1 MSLSTG
7 TLYIIDD
14 DPQARAALARLLR
27 AAGYQTR
34 SFASARE
41 FLAARAHEENSA
53 GVLILDLAMP
63 GMNGLELQQA
73 LSRAGCR
80 RPIIFLSGQ
89 GDIPKSVRAMKDG
102 AVNFLTKPVDAR
114 ELFAAVEEALL
125 IDAAERTASVVRHGV
140 VERIATLTP
149 RERQVLGQLV
159 SGKINKQI
167 AAALGTA
174 EKTVKV
180 HRSRVMRKMHA
191 GSIVELVKLA
201 SLAGIQ
207 SGMSDGI
214 SREIPSG
221 IPKAIAV
228 RSSHAQPRQH

>member
-1 MSLSTG
+1 MSISTA

-34 SFASARE
+34 SFASAGE
-41 FLAARAHEENSA
+41 FLGAHLHEDDAA
-53 GVLILDLAMP
+53 GILILDLAMP
-63 GMNGLELQQA
+63 GMSGLELQRA
-73 LSRAGCR
+73 LARVGR
-80 RPIIFLSGQ
+80 PRPIVFLSGQ
-89 GDIPKSVRAMKDG
+89 GDIPKSVRAMKEG

-125 IDAAERTASVVRHGV
+125 RDATERTAWVAKHGV
-140 VERIATLTP
+140 VQRVATLTP

-180 HRSRVMRKMHA
+180 HRSRVMRKMRA
-191 GSIVELVKLA
+191 RSIAELVKLA
-201 SLAGIQ
+201 SLAGIH
-207 SGMSDGI
+207 SGFPGGVSKEFPSG
-214 SREIPSG
+214 IPSG
-221 IPKAIAV
+221 ISV
-228 RSSHAQPRQH
+228 RSSLSQPRQN

>member
-1 MSLSTG
+1 MSLSAD
-7 TLYIIDD
+7 TLYIVDD
-14 DPQARAALARLLR
+14 DAQARAALVRLLR

-34 SFASARE
+34 AFGSASE
-41 FLAARAHEENSA
+41 FLEAHAHLERAP
-53 GVLILDLAMP
+53 GCLLLDLAMP
-63 GMNGLELQQA
+63 EMSGLELQQA
-73 LSRAGCR
+73 LCRAGCR
-80 RPIIFLSGQ
+80 RPIVFLSGR
-89 GDIPKSVRAMKDG
+89 GDISKSVRAMKGG

-114 ELFAAVEEALL
+114 ELFAAVEEALA
-125 IDAAERTASVVRHGV
+125 IDAAERSAWVVRHGV

-201 SLAGIQ
+201 SLVGIQ
-207 SGMSDGI
+207 SGI
-214 SREIPSG
+214 SPLLGASAPTAPAAVQPS
-221 IPKAIAV
+221 
-228 RSSHAQPRQH
+228 RH

>member
-7 TLYIIDD
+7 TLYIVDD
-14 DPQARAALARLLR
+14 DAQTRVALARLLR

-41 FLAARAHEENSA
+41 FLTARAHEETSA

-63 GMNGLELQQA
+63 GMGGLELQQT
-73 LSRAGCR
+73 LSRAAYR
-80 RPIIFLSGQ
+80 RPIVFLSGQ
-89 GDIPKSVRAMKDG
+89 GDIPKSVRAMKEG

-114 ELFAAVEEALL
+114 ELFAAVEEALV
-125 IDAAERTASVVRHGV
+125 IDAAERTAWVVRHGV

-207 SGMSDGI
+207 SGMPHGL
-214 SREIPSG
+214 PSSL
-221 IPKAIAV
+221 
-228 RSSHAQPRQH
+228 RSSLAQPSRH

>member
-1 MSLSTG
+1 MSSAIRTV
-7 TLYIIDD
+7 YIVDD

-27 AAGYQTR
+27 AAGYLTR
-34 SFASARE
+34 SFASAAE
-41 FLAARAHEENSA
+41 FLAAHLEQAP
-53 GVLILDLAMP
+53 GCLILDLAMP
-63 GMNGLELQQA
+63 QMGGLELQQA
-73 LSRAGCR
+73 LRKDGCH
-80 RPIIFLSGQ
+80 RPIVFLSGK
-89 GDIPKSVRAMKDG
+89 GDISKTVRAMKGG
-102 AVNFLTKPVDAR
+102 AVTFLTKPVDAH
-114 ELFAAVEEALL
+114 ELFPAVEEALIL
-125 IDAAERTASVVRHGV
+125 DAAERIAWQARSGATQ
-140 VERIATLTP
+140 RIATLTP

-207 SGMSDGI
+207 AGM
-214 SREIPSG
+214 
-221 IPKAIAV
+221 
-228 RSSHAQPRQH
+228 H